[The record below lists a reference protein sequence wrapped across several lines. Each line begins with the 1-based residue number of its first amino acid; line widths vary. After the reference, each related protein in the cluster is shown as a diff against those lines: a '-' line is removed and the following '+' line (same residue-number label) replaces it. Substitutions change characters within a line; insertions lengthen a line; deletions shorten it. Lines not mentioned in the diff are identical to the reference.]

1 MKLRAIVFAAL
12 AGLAALGGGAAAQ
25 SSVTIFGVVDLAARV
40 VSNDDRQVQLASGGD
55 RASRIGFRGTDDLG
69 GGLSAGFWLEAPL
82 DPDTANLDF
91 NFSRRSTVSLTS
103 RTLGELRLGRDRVP
117 SYFEWAEFDPFGDS
131 GLGASTRL
139 GVASAILPTDAGLT
153 TQQRADNLVGYFTP
167 GGLGGFFAQLGVT
180 AGEGQLGDKYYGGRI
195 GYREGPIAASASW
208 GKTQVTGTEDAVT
221 WAIGGDWDFK
231 VIRLAGFYS
240 SFEIGGG
247 SQENWQ
253 IGASAPFGSWLL
265 RGAISGM
272 SGGGSISNH
281 EALHYALGVV
291 YSLSKRTALYTTCAS
306 IDNTNTSFTVASGP
320 PLTRGNRSSGLDFG
334 VRHSF

>member
-25 SSVTIFGVVDLAARV
+25 SSVTIFGVVDLAGRV
-40 VSNDDRQVQLASGGD
+40 VSNDDRQYQLASGGE

-82 DPDTANLDF
+82 DPDTGSPDF
-91 NFSRRSTVSLTS
+91 DFSRQATVSLVS
-103 RTLGELRLGRDRVP
+103 RTMGELRLGRDKVP
-117 SYFEWAEFDPFGDS
+117 TYYEWLEFDVFGDG

-139 GVASAILPTDAGLT
+139 GVASAILPSDAGLN
-153 TQQRADNLVGYFTP
+153 TQKRADNLVGWFTP

-208 GKTQVTGTEDAVT
+208 GKTQVSGTEDAVT

-240 SFEIGGG
+240 SLEIGGG
-247 SQENWQ
+247 SQDNWQ
-253 IGASAPFGSWLL
+253 IGASAPFDSWLL
-265 RGAISGM
+265 RGSVSGM
-272 SGGGSISNH
+272 SGGGSLSNQ
-281 EALHYALGVV
+281 EALRYALGVV
-291 YSLSKRTALYTTCAS
+291 YSLSKRTALYTTYAS
-306 IDNTNTSFTVASGP
+306 IDNTNTAFVVASGP

-334 VRHSF
+334 LRHSF

>member
-1 MKLRAIVFAAL
+1 MKLRPVVLAAL
-12 AGLAALGGGAAAQ
+12 AAVCGLASAQ
-25 SSVTIFGVVDLAARV
+25 SSVVVFGVVDLAGRH
-40 VSNDDRQVQLASGGD
+40 VSNDQSQYQLATGGD
-55 RASRIGFRGTDDLG
+55 RASRLGFRGTEDLG

-82 DPDTANLDF
+82 NPDAADPDF
-91 NFSRRSTVSLTS
+91 GFSRQSTVSLVS
-103 RTLGELRLGRDRVP
+103 RAAGELRLGRDKVP
-117 SYFEWAEFDPFGDS
+117 TYYEWLDFDVFGDG

-139 GVASAILPTDAGLT
+139 GVASGIVPSGAGFN
-153 TQQRADNLVGYFTP
+153 TQRRADNLVGYFTP
-167 GGLGGFFAQLGVT
+167 GGLGGFFAQLGAT
-180 AGEGQLGDKYYGGRI
+180 AGEGQPGDKYYGGRV

-208 GKTQVTGTEDAVT
+208 GKTQLTGSEDAVT

-240 SFEIGGG
+240 SLEIGGG
-247 SQENWQ
+247 SQENWR
-253 IGASAPFGSWLL
+253 IGASAPFGSWLV

-272 SGGGSISNH
+272 SGGGSISNQ

-291 YSLSKRTALYTTCAS
+291 YPLSMRTAIYSTYAS
-306 IDNTNTSFTVASGP
+306 IDNTNTAFVVASGP